1 MKYYNFFFYCLRK
14 EKNFIYFVLCM
25 IKRVMGENEVIL
37 SKNGFLM
44 LLLIYLI
51 FGIKFVLIGLFFRLV
66 MFIGVWVVKKS
77 FFE

>member
-1 MKYYNFFFYCLRK
+1 
-14 EKNFIYFVLCM
+14 
-25 IKRVMGENEVIL
+25 MGENEVIL